1 MSARLN
7 LSLGIG
13 TLAVM
18 LIMSFGVLYFTNQG
32 VKQGEDRNK
41 DIQEIKK
48 DNAELKADFKDFVD
62 QWTERVRIGN
72 TNTNNT
78 QKYIIEGVNEI
89 LYTVKQEFGNLTAHR
104 LVTNATFDEVKNILN
119 TTQGITSKQ
128 YDTQAQKKVD
138 EIIGNMTEKF
148 NILFK
153 GLNITATDTNTE
165 SFDAIQKLQK
175 QLDELQNNT
184 KTLE

>member
-1 MSARLN
+1 MSAKLN
-7 LSLGIG
+7 LSLSVG

-32 VKQGEDRNK
+32 VKQGEERDK
-41 DIQEIKK
+41 DME
-48 DNAELKADFKDFVD
+48 ELKADFKNFVD

-89 LYTVKQEFGNLTAHR
+89 LYTVKQEFANLTAHR
-104 LVTNATFDEVKNILN
+104 IITNATFDQVKNILN
-119 TTQGITSKQ
+119 ETQGITSQQ
-128 YDTQAQKKVD
+128 YDEQAQKKVD
-138 EIIGNMTEKF
+138 YIIGNMTEKF
-148 NILFK
+148 DILFK

-165 SFDAIQKLQK
+165 SFDAIQKLK
-175 QLDELQNNT
+175 QQIDQLEM
-184 KTLE
+184 KTNGSQGP

>member
-32 VKQGEDRNK
+32 VKQGEERDK

-48 DNAELKADFKDFVD
+48 DNAELKADFKHFVD
-62 QWTERVRIGN
+62 QWTERVKIGN

-78 QKYIIEGVNEI
+78 QKYIIQGVNEI
-89 LYTVKQEFGNLTAHR
+89 LYTVKQEFANLTAHR
-104 LVTNATFDEVKNILN
+104 IVTNATFDRIGNLIN
-119 TTQGITSKQ
+119 TTQGLTSQQ
-128 YDTQAQKKVD
+128 YDEQAQRKVD
-138 EIIGNMTEKF
+138 YIIGNMTEKF

-153 GLNITATDTNTE
+153 GLNISATDTNTE
-165 SFDAIQKLQK
+165 SSNAIEKLQK
-175 QLDELQNNT
+175 QLDELENRT
-184 KTLE
+184 KTQ

>member
-1 MSARLN
+1 MSAKLN
-7 LSLGIG
+7 LSLSVG

-32 VKQGEDRNK
+32 VKQGEERDK
-41 DIQEIKK
+41 DME
-48 DNAELKADFKDFVD
+48 ELKADFKHFVD

-78 QKYIIEGVNEI
+78 QKYIIQGVNEI

-104 LVTNATFDEVKNILN
+104 IVTNATFDQVKNILN
-119 TTQGITSKQ
+119 ETQGITSSQ

-138 EIIGNMTEKF
+138 YIIGNMTEKF

-153 GLNITATDTNTE
+153 GLNISATDTNTE
-165 SFDAIQKLQK
+165 SSDAIEKLQK
-175 QLDELQNNT
+175 QLDELENRT
-184 KTLE
+184 KTQ